1 MEMNVRQKLYEQL
14 ALDYCCT
21 PEEVADGKNHFSV
34 YEAREGRR
42 RFREAS
48 ECGLKV
54 AAVNGKLLFTGRED
68 ILGEC
73 EKRYGE
79 TIGDWFMEVER
90 FRELEKLLAPFGFE
104 LAQAHPF
111 YLPESM
117 PAVTPGDFEIV
128 KYEGEQIEVF
138 RGDKRFW
145 EAFTFDS
152 LAPDVLGVA
161 AVKEGNILGMAGA
174 SADSP
179 FFWQIGINVCPEA
192 RGKHVASTLVKI
204 LKQDILERGITPYYG
219 TSMSNIGSQRVAHY
233 AGFVAAWAELYADKV
248 KKNSVPWMR

>member
-1 MEMNVRQKLYEQL
+1 MKKSGRQSNFGSPMLFPLYFFL
-14 ALDYCCT
+14 LHRIDRHGILRRPRVYALIPD
-21 PEEVADGKNHFSV
+21 
-34 YEAREGRR
+34 
-42 RFREAS
+42 
-48 ECGLKV
+48 L
-54 AAVNGKLLFTGRED
+54 
-68 ILGEC
+68 IL
-73 EKRYGE
+73 
-79 TIGDWFMEVER
+79 
-90 FRELEKLLAPFGFE
+90 
-104 LAQAHPF
+104 
-111 YLPESM
+111 
-117 PAVTPGDFEIV
+117 AVTARIGHLA
-128 KYEGEQIEVF
+128 EQIEAF

-192 RGKHVASTLVKI
+192 RGKHVESTLVKI

-233 AGFVAAWAELYADKV
+233 AGFVAAWTELYADKV
-248 KKNSVPWMR
+248 KK

>member
-1 MEMNVRQKLYEQL
+1 MNSWRWI
-14 ALDYCCT
+14 T
-21 PEEVADGKNHFSV
+21 VAPRRRSLTGRTIFSV

-117 PAVTPGDFEIV
+117 PAVTP
-128 KYEGEQIEVF
+128 
-138 RGDKRFW
+138 
-145 EAFTFDS
+145 A
-152 LAPDVLGVA
+152 
-161 AVKEGNILGMAGA
+161 
-174 SADSP
+174 
-179 FFWQIGINVCPEA
+179 
-192 RGKHVASTLVKI
+192 I
-204 LKQDILERGITPYYG
+204 LKL
-219 TSMSNIGSQRVAHY
+219 
-233 AGFVAAWAELYADKV
+233 
-248 KKNSVPWMR
+248 

>member
-1 MEMNVRQKLYEQL
+1 
-14 ALDYCCT
+14 
-21 PEEVADGKNHFSV
+21 
-34 YEAREGRR
+34 
-42 RFREAS
+42 
-48 ECGLKV
+48 
-54 AAVNGKLLFTGRED
+54 
-68 ILGEC
+68 
-73 EKRYGE
+73 
-79 TIGDWFMEVER
+79 MEVER

-128 KYEGEQIEVF
+128 KYEGEQIEAF

-192 RGKHVASTLVKI
+192 KREARGKHSRKNFEAGHS
-204 LKQDILERGITPYYG
+204 GAWHHAPIT
-219 TSMSNIGSQRVAHY
+219 
-233 AGFVAAWAELYADKV
+233 
-248 KKNSVPWMR
+248 VPVCLISAPRESPTMPGLWQLGRSCMRIR